1 MIEQY
6 TWYTWFSQSS
16 YFYINQL
23 LVVVQLKGWGYFGIL
38 RFCTLQDLFVFT
50 VTFTCQIGMSLVYH
64 TSQTKYAKK
73 QWRSADFQNVQVQQK
88 TMWQFVI
95 FDWLWICHLY
105 VAWCVKESRARQ
117 IPMNITIHILL
128 TRNPVS
134 EFNFIFS
141 SFTVWM
147 NDNLPFSSFF
157 QMCPISRGN
166 FCLLCSQ
173 YIRLPI
179 SLPRRKIG
187 KI

>member
-1 MIEQY
+1 MILH
-6 TWYTWFSQSS
+6 TTRFVCVHSHFHLPNRNAASIP
-16 YFYINQL
+16 YISNKSVPKSNGEVL
-23 LVVVQLKGWGYFGIL
+23 ILK
-38 RFCTLQDLFVFT
+38 
-50 VTFTCQIGMSLVYH
+50 
-64 TSQTKYAKK
+64 
-73 QWRSADFQNVQVQQK
+73 NVQVQQK

-95 FDWLWICHLY
+95 FNRLWICHLY

-128 TRNPVS
+128 TRNPGS

-141 SFTVWM
+141 SFTFWM
-147 NDNLPFSSFF
+147 NDNFPFSSFF

>member
-1 MIEQY
+1 MHVCLNNILDILDSVNHHIF
-6 TWYTWFSQSS
+6 TS
-16 YFYINQL
+16 INYL
-23 LVVVQLKGWGYFGIL
+23 WLSNLRVGGYFGIL
-38 RFCTLQDLFVFT
+38 RFCTLQDLFAFT

-73 QWRSADFQNVQVQQK
+73 QRRSADFQNVQVQQK

-95 FDWLWICHLY
+95 FNWLWICHLY

-128 TRNPVS
+128 TRNLQLH
-134 EFNFIFS
+134 FLIFYILDE
-141 SFTVWM
+141 WQ
-147 NDNLPFSSFF
+147 LPLSSFF

>member
-1 MIEQY
+1 MILHTTRFVCVHSHFHLLY
-6 TWYTWFSQSS
+6 RK
-16 YFYINQL
+16 L
-23 LVVVQLKGWGYFGIL
+23 LV
-38 RFCTLQDLFVFT
+38 
-50 VTFTCQIGMSLVYH
+50 
-64 TSQTKYAKK
+64 SQTKVCQKVTEK
-73 QWRSADFQNVQVQQK
+73 RWFPKCPGSTENNV
-88 TMWQFVI
+88 TI
-95 FDWLWICHLY
+95 FNWLWIRHLY

-128 TRNPVS
+128 TRNPGS

-141 SFTVWM
+141 SFTFWM
-147 NDNLPFSSFF
+147 NDNFPFSCFF